1 MGTLQDRLAS
11 FLTHL
16 NIPMQTFERQCG
28 IGQGLGSRLSIKSY
42 ATTFKRINNAYPEL
56 NIEWLKTGEGE
67 MLRADQTAPSVAHP
81 AVKSDDAPHM
91 IPFYDAETT
100 GSFSGLVGASDSD
113 AAILGYINAGSW
125 FDHRE
130 TAAIRHTG
138 DSMTEYPSGCVLAL
152 RQIHEKRLLVPGR
165 NYVIETSE
173 YRVTKRVQLGSAPD
187 RIALY
192 SSNTDRYPDGRLV
205 YEPFEIE
212 LSDIRRIF
220 SILGYIVNLSGDPRF
235 IPT

>member
-1 MGTLQDRLAS
+1 MAILDRLKLYLATKRLS
-11 FLTHL
+11 ARELERLCGISNGVLGRLSQSTSPRTLKRIEDNTDL
-16 NIPMQTFERQCG
+16 NIQ
-28 IGQGLGSRLSIKSY
+28 
-42 ATTFKRINNAYPEL
+42 
-56 NIEWLKTGEGE
+56 WLLTGAGE
-67 MLRADQTAPSVAHP
+67 MLRADQPAPSVDSTS
-81 AVKSDDAPHM
+81 VKSDESPHM

-100 GSFSGLVGASDSD
+100 GSFSGLVGASDTD
-113 AAILGYINAGSW
+113 ATILGYINAGSW

-192 SSNTDRYPDGRLV
+192 SSNTERYPDGRLI

>member
-1 MGTLQDRLAS
+1 MAILDRLKLYLATKRLS
-11 FLTHL
+11 ARELERICSISNGVLGRLSQSTSPKTLKKIEDNSDL
-16 NIPMQTFERQCG
+16 NIQ
-28 IGQGLGSRLSIKSY
+28 
-42 ATTFKRINNAYPEL
+42 
-56 NIEWLKTGEGE
+56 WLLTGEGE
-67 MLRADQTAPSVAHP
+67 MLRADQATPSVTHP
-81 AVKSDDAPHM
+81 AIKSDDAPHM